1 LNFDPP
7 GGYTEAAL
15 TYLTLRWLFLAAA
28 LASAGAC
35 ALFGLTPLRA
45 ACALLWL
52 LLSRRKAR
60 SLDREVLG
68 VPPRA

>member
-1 LNFDPP
+1 M
-7 GGYTEAAL
+7 

-35 ALFGLTPLRA
+35 ALFGVTPGRA
-45 ACALLWL
+45 GAGVACGLLWL

-60 SLDREVLG
+60 SLDRAVLG
-68 VPPRA
+68 VRPRV

>member
-1 LNFDPP
+1 MTF
-7 GGYTEAAL
+7 
-15 TYLTLRWLFLAAA
+15 LTLRWLFLALA

-35 ALFGLTPLRA
+35 FLFGLTPERAAAAA
-45 ACALLWL
+45 ACAALWV